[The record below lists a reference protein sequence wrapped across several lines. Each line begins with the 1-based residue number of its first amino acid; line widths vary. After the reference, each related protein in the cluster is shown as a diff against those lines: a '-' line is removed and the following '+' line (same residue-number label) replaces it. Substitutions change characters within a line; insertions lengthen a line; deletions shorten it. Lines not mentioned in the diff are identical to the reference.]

1 MQSPLSKISSVIVAA
16 LLAMGLLLAVS
27 RRDIYWTGIALWG
40 LLLVAYP
47 SFRYS
52 DMAMP
57 GVCRLLPLATAPF
70 ITGIIADME
79 GGGVLPITSPWYWLT
94 FSVAIF
100 SLSLVTVAYSD
111 LYGNLRTNLNFALQL
126 TFMLYMSMVTLQGP
140 VFYYGD
146 LWLGT
151 DMLPSN
157 GGLMFNIVITALAGL
172 VLTLVSYYSAARGEP
187 RGRMSEREE
196 GVV

>member
-1 MQSPLSKISSVIVAA
+1 LIVAA

-27 RRDIYWTGIALWG
+27 RRDIYWTCIALWG

-47 SFRYS
+47 FFRHS

-70 ITGIIADME
+70 IIGIIADME

-100 SLSLVTVAYSD
+100 SLSLVTIAYSD

-140 VFYYGD
+140 VFYYSD

-151 DMLPSN
+151 DMLLSN
-157 GGLMFNIVITALAGL
+157 GGLMFNIVITALTGL
-172 VLTLVSYYSAARGEP
+172 VLTLVIYYSAARGEP